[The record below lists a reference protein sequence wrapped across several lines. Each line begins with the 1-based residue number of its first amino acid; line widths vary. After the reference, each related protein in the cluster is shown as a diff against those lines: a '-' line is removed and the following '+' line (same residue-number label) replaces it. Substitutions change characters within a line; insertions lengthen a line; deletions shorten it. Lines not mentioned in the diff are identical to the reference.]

1 MSKASAVNEI
11 ASLIPSRTGIRPWWE
26 RVDGKVAAALPEILE
41 AWRAGEFGTRRR
53 TAARA
58 IAAWLVRH
66 GVEIRE
72 QGVDLWLRRNAR

>member
-1 MSKASAVNEI
+1 MASPVSEI
-11 ASLIPSRTGIRPWWE
+11 ASLIPSRAGVRPWWE
-26 RVDGKVAAALPEILE
+26 RVDKRVESQLPEILA
-41 AWRAGEFGTRRR
+41 AWRAGKFGSRRR

-72 QGVDLWLRRNAR
+72 QGVDTWLRRNAR